1 MLKPTLTLTPDP
13 LGNPK
18 AVSAVASCEE
28 LVNLRIVNSS
38 AKRAPRNARLVRAW
52 YPLRVAALPT
62 TTMELIMEDRIL
74 LAHGSGGTLSHDL
87 IEKSFVSALGNPILN
102 KLDDSA
108 VFELC
113 GRLAFTTDSYTVS
126 PIFFPGG
133 DIGKLAICGTVNDL
147 AMSGAT
153 PLYLSLSFIIEEGLP
168 TAELEQIVN
177 SICQAINEAKVHI
190 ITGDTKVVNRG
201 AADKLFINTSG
212 VGIVPAGV
220 DISGVNAK
228 PGDKVILSG
237 SLGEHG
243 IAILSKRQGLEFNV
257 PVESDCA
264 PLNRLVAEMLAVSAN
279 LHCLRDP
286 TRGGLATTL
295 NEFAQQSNVGIKI
308 EEDNLPVN
316 EAVQAACELLGFDP
330 LHMANEGKL
339 VAVVAS
345 SDTDKIL
352 AKMRHNRYGREAT
365 IIGEIVKE
373 HPGRVIMKTRLGS
386 SRIVDMP
393 VGELLP
399 RIC

>member
-1 MLKPTLTLTPDP
+1 
-13 LGNPK
+13 
-18 AVSAVASCEE
+18 
-28 LVNLRIVNSS
+28 
-38 AKRAPRNARLVRAW
+38 
-52 YPLRVAALPT
+52 
-62 TTMELIMEDRIL
+62 MEDRIL
-74 LAHGSGGTLSHDL
+74 LSHGSGGKLSHDL

-113 GRLAFTTDSYTVS
+113 GKLAFTTDSYTVS

-133 DIGKLAICGTVNDL
+133 DIGKLAVCGTVNDL

-153 PLYLSLSFIIEEGLP
+153 PLYLSLSFIIEEGLL
-168 TAELEQIVN
+168 TNELEQIVN
-177 SICQAINEAKVHI
+177 SICQAVSEAKVHI
-190 ITGDTKVVNRG
+190 ITGDTKVVNHG

-220 DISGVNAK
+220 DISGANAQ

-264 PLNRLVAEMLAVSAN
+264 PLNRLVAEMLAVSTD

-295 NEFAQQSNVGIKI
+295 NEFAQQSNVGIRI
-308 EEDNLPVN
+308 EEDTLPVN

-330 LHMANEGKL
+330 LHIANEGKL

-345 SDTDKIL
+345 SDADKVL
-352 AKMRHNRYGREAT
+352 AKMRQNRYGAEAG
-365 IIGEIVKE
+365 IIGEIVEE
-373 HPGRVIMKTRLGS
+373 HPGRVIMKTHLGS